1 MSITVS
7 VYAALLFLI
16 LTPGVLLRL
25 PTAAMFSKL
34 RIKGNK
40 PLIGALVHAIVFGIV
55 FYITKPFVWRMGVRL
70 EGMSDLET
78 EEDVEEEEEDKES
91 MKSKESK
98 ESKESMKS
106 KESKESKQ

>member
-40 PLIGALVHAIVFGIV
+40 PLIGALVHSIVFGIV

-78 EEDVEEEEEDKES
+78 EEDVEEEED
-91 MKSKESK
+91 K

-106 KESKESKQ
+106 KQ